1 MPSSCQKRDN
11 SIVTL
16 LLSLLPP
23 SGPSQCDAAVQVYTH
38 ANVLCI
44 ESFILMY
51 DTARVELLLMPL
63 LLSKP
68 LGSGSNRC
76 ALCAASYGS
85 TGPFILSVQ
94 VATRH

>member
-1 MPSSCQKRDN
+1 MRCSC
-11 SIVTL
+11 
-16 LLSLLPP
+16 PE
-23 SGPSQCDAAVQVYTH
+23 VYTH

-85 TGPFILSVQ
+85 TGPLDAARLSIAEQ
-94 VATRH
+94 LEATSYEYSKPF